1 MAVQHPQV
9 YSIAA
14 HRGFADALVA
24 GLVPRYAEE
33 GFGLARLTLLL
44 PSSRA
49 ARTVTEAFIRH
60 SGEAGTQGL
69 LLPRMV
75 MVGDLDLDES
85 LGPLFDSL
93 GAGEAIPPAASPTRR
108 WLRLAQLIGEEMG
121 DEAPRGSAL
130 LRLAFEMGRAFDRLL
145 AEEIAPES
153 LLSDAVLDLT
163 GDLAGHW
170 QDSLRLFARV
180 QLKWLAELQARG
192 ECDSATRR
200 NLLFRAAAARLKAD
214 PPATPIVAAGVT
226 SAAPALAALL
236 RQVSETPDGAVILPD
251 LDLSMSAEVWDEL
264 GSAGSPEA
272 EQPFARDDA
281 VTHPQYHLKLLLNR
295 MGVARAEVQHW
306 HRAGL
311 GKGPPER
318 SHAISSLFLPPK
330 ASRAWVDLPAKSR
343 RLSGVKLLE
352 SANAEGEAQAIALL
366 VRQALEQPEK
376 RVAVITP
383 DRELAARVVHHLRRW
398 NISADDTGGQPLSQT
413 PAGRLFLQ
421 LAELGPEGAAPVPLM
436 ALLSHPLVH
445 SGEGRNQWL
454 DHLRALELRLRGPRP
469 LPGLAPLAGIA
480 RMAKVGSWWEEVAAI
495 LAPLCDET
503 ASPALADRLDA
514 LVTAGEALC
523 GEALW
528 AREDGRALA
537 SFVEDLRLNAG
548 EVGISLAPED
558 LPVALREAM
567 ERVAVRPPWG
577 GHPRVAIY
585 GLLEGRMTRADLV
598 ICAGLN
604 EGTWPPA
611 SGGEALL
618 APPVL
623 RALGVPGADF
633 RIGLAAHD
641 LAGAMGAPEVVLSR
655 ARRDAGGPA
664 IPSRFLLRVR
674 ALLGSDLL
682 DHYVDAETPKW
693 AEALGDAPPAA
704 PTTSTRSPGFNAAL

>member
-352 SANAEGEAQAIALL
+352 SANAEGEAQAIALELENIKTNRPMTHDLIFNLAQHFSLNLLEVIINDLHEGIFYAKL
-366 VRQALEQPEK
+366 VIE
-376 RVAVITP
+376 
-383 DRELAARVVHHLRRW
+383 
-398 NISADDTGGQPLSQT
+398 
-413 PAGRLFLQ
+413 
-421 LAELGPEGAAPVPLM
+421 AEGKIHEID
-436 ALLSHPLVH
+436 S
-445 SGEGRNQWL
+445 
-454 DHLRALELRLRGPRP
+454 RP
-469 LPGLAPLAGIA
+469 
-480 RMAKVGSWWEEVAAI
+480 S
-495 LAPLCDET
+495 
-503 ASPALADRLDA
+503 DA
-514 LVTAGEALC
+514 
-523 GEALW
+523 
-528 AREDGRALA
+528 
-537 SFVEDLRLNAG
+537 
-548 EVGISLAPED
+548 
-558 LPVALREAM
+558 
-567 ERVAVRPPWG
+567 
-577 GHPRVAIY
+577 VAI
-585 GLLEGRMTRADLV
+585 
-598 ICAGLN
+598 
-604 EGTWPPA
+604 
-611 SGGEALL
+611 
-618 APPVL
+618 
-623 RALGVPGADF
+623 GVRFKVP
-633 RIGLAAHD
+633 IYSY
-641 LAGAMGAPEVVLSR
+641 ESVLSE
-655 ARRDAGGPA
+655 AG
-664 IPSRFLLRVR
+664 
-674 ALLGSDLL
+674 
-682 DHYVDAETPKW
+682 Y
-693 AEALGDAPPAA
+693 
-704 PTTSTRSPGFNAAL
+704 